1 MKTALEMTLQ
11 FICIAIIG
19 CTLAVAVFALFNH
32 LH

>member
-19 CTLAVAVFALFNH
+19 CTLAVAVFAF
-32 LH
+32 